1 MHDSEWSR
9 GLAMSGDGKGQVGHV
24 GGVHLRL
31 LAERTGLTSA
41 LSAALARPG
50 FVPVHDRGQVMVD
63 LAVAI
68 ALGATCI
75 RDIRLLEHHRPVFG
89 PVASFP
95 TVWRTLKESDE
106 LGLRRIERARAAVRR
121 HVYGLLR
128 DRPEGFPEVEV
139 EGVTLTGWT
148 VIDSDGTLIAAPSEK
163 EGAHGTYKGFLGHH
177 VFVATCDNTGEELAA
192 VLHPGNVSA
201 NDAAVNID
209 ILTRAVAQLPWWR
222 RQKILF
228 RVDGAGFSHQLIDW
242 IASVG
247 GRTSPTFRWEYS
259 IGWSF
264 TEREQAAV
272 ELCDA
277 RGLWQP
283 AGGGPDGA
291 VREDAFVADITGL
304 LGDLTG
310 WPKHHRVIARKEPLH
325 PRYVKDASAYE
336 IKTGMR
342 YQTFATNSRR
352 GQIAH
357 LDGRHRKHARVEPRI
372 RDQKA
377 SGMGLLPSREMSV
390 NAAWLTATALAAD
403 LRCWFQ
409 LLALD
414 GENAR
419 ATPKTLRYRILH
431 VPARLVR
438 GQRKRRLKLPD
449 TWPWAKAITTA
460 FQRILVLPHPT

>member
-1 MHDSEWSR
+1 
-9 GLAMSGDGKGQVGHV
+9 MSGDGKGQVGHV

-31 LAERTGLTSA
+31 LAERVGLTGA

-50 FVPVHDRGQVMVD
+50 FVAVHDRGQVMVD

-68 ALGATCI
+68 TMGATCI
-75 RDIRLLEHHRPVFG
+75 RDIRLLEHQRPVFG

-95 TVWRTLKESDE
+95 TAWRALSEVGE
-106 LGLRRIERARAAVRR
+106 LGLRRIEQARTAIRR
-121 HVYGLLR
+121 HVHGLLR

-139 EGVTLTGWT
+139 EGVPLTGWT
-148 VIDSDGTLIAAPSEK
+148 VIDSDGTLIATPSEK
-163 EGAHGTYKGFLGHH
+163 EGARGTYKGFLGHH

-192 VLHPGNVSA
+192 VLHPGNVTA

-209 ILTRAVAQLPWWR
+209 VLSRAVAQLPWWR

-242 IASVG
+242 IASAG
-247 GRTSPTFRWEYS
+247 GRASPTFRWEYS

-272 ELCDA
+272 ELCDKKN
-277 RGLWQP
+277 LWQP
-283 AGGGPDGA
+283 AGGGPDGG

-310 WPKHHRVIARKEPLH
+310 WPKGHRVIARKEPLH

-336 IKTGMR
+336 TKVGMR

-352 GQIAH
+352 GQAAF
-357 LDGRHRKHARVEPRI
+357 LDGRHRKHARVEPKI

-377 SGMGLLPSREMSV
+377 SGMGLLPSRELSI
-390 NAAWLTATALAAD
+390 NAAWLTATMLAAD
-403 LRCWFQ
+403 LRVWLQ

-414 GENAR
+414 GEEAR
-419 ATPKTLRYRILH
+419 ATPKTLRYWILH

-460 FQRILVLPHPT
+460 FQRILALPRPT

>member
-1 MHDSEWSR
+1 
-9 GLAMSGDGKGQVGHV
+9 MSGDGKGQVGHV

-31 LAERTGLTSA
+31 LAERTGLTGE

-50 FVPVHDRGQVMVD
+50 FVPLHDRGQVMVD

-68 ALGATCI
+68 TLGARCI
-75 RDIRLLEHHRPVFG
+75 RDIRLLEHQRPVFG
-89 PVASFP
+89 PVASHP
-95 TVWRTLKESDE
+95 TAWRALKELDE
-106 LGLRRIERARAAVRR
+106 LARARAGRARAAVRR
-121 HVYGLLR
+121 RVYELLR
-128 DRPEGFPEVEV
+128 KRPEGFPEVEV
-139 EGVTLTGWT
+139 EGVPLAGWT
-148 VIDSDGTLIAAPSEK
+148 VIDSDGTLIPAPSEK

-177 VFVATCDNTGEELAA
+177 IFVATCDNTGEQLAA
-192 VLHPGNVSA
+192 TLHTGNVSA

-242 IASVG
+242 IASAG
-247 GRTSPTFRWEYS
+247 GRKSPTFRWEYS
-259 IGWSF
+259 VGWAF
-264 TEREQAAV
+264 TAREQAAI
-272 ELCDA
+272 EICDKKN
-277 RGLWQP
+277 LWQP
-283 AGGGPDGA
+283 AGGGADGG
-291 VREDAFVADITGL
+291 VREGAFVADITAL
-304 LGDLTG
+304 LGELAD
-310 WPKHHRVIARKEPLH
+310 WPAHHRVIARKEPLH

-336 IKTGMR
+336 IKQDAR
-342 YQTFATNSRR
+342 YQTFATNHQR

-357 LDGRHRKHARVEPRI
+357 LDGRHRKHARVEPKI

-377 SGMGLLPSREMSV
+377 SGIGLLPSRELEV
-390 NAAWLTATALAAD
+390 NAAWLTATTLAAD

-414 GENAR
+414 AELAK

-449 TWPWAKAITTA
+449 TWPWATAIIRA
-460 FQRILVLPHPT
+460 FERILALPHPT

>member
-1 MHDSEWSR
+1 
-9 GLAMSGDGKGQVGHV
+9 MSGDGKGQVGHV

-31 LAERTGLTSA
+31 LAERTGLTGA
-41 LSAALARPG
+41 LSVALERPG

-68 ALGATCI
+68 TLGATCI
-75 RDIRLLEHHRPVFG
+75 RDIRLLEHQRPVFG

-95 TVWRTLKESDE
+95 TVWRALKEVDA

-139 EGVTLTGWT
+139 EGVPLTGWT

-163 EGAHGTYKGFLGHH
+163 QGAHGTYKGFLGHH

-209 ILTRAVAQLPWWR
+209 VLARAVAQLPWWR

-228 RVDGAGFSHQLIDW
+228 RVDGAGFSHQLINW
-242 IASVG
+242 IASAG
-247 GRTSPTFRWEYS
+247 GRASATFRWEYS

-264 TEREQAAV
+264 TEREQAAI
-272 ELCDA
+272 ELCDSNN
-277 RGLWQP
+277 LWQP
-283 AGGGPDGA
+283 AGGGSDGG

-310 WPKHHRVIARKEPLH
+310 WPRHHRVIARKEPLH
-325 PRYVKDASAYE
+325 PRYVKDASPYE
-336 IKTGMR
+336 VDKQMR
-342 YQTFATNSRR
+342 CQTFATNSRR

-357 LDGRHRKHARVEPRI
+357 LDGRHRKHARVEPKI

-377 SGMGLLPSREMSV
+377 SGMSLLPSREMSV
-390 NAAWLTATALAAD
+390 NAVWLTATALAAD
-403 LRCWFQ
+403 LRAWFQ
-409 LLALD
+409 LLTLD
-414 GENAR
+414 GENTK

-449 TWPWAKAITTA
+449 TWPWAKAIITA
-460 FQRILVLPHPT
+460 FQRILALPHPT

>member
-1 MHDSEWSR
+1 
-9 GLAMSGDGKGQVGHV
+9 MSGDGKGQVGHV

-31 LAERTGLTSA
+31 LAERTGLTGA

-68 ALGATCI
+68 TLGAGCI
-75 RDIRLLEHHRPVFG
+75 RDVRLLEHQRPVFG

-95 TVWRTLKESDE
+95 TVWRALKETDE
-106 LGLRRIERARAAVRR
+106 LGLARIERARAAVRR
-121 HVYGLLR
+121 HVYELLR
-128 DRPEGFPEVEV
+128 QSPEGFPEVMV
-139 EGVTLTGWT
+139 EGAPLTGWT

-177 VFVATCDNTGEELAA
+177 VFVAACDNTGEQLAA
-192 VLHPGNVSA
+192 TLHPGNVSA
-201 NDAAVNID
+201 NDADVNID

-228 RVDGAGFSHQLIDW
+228 RVDGAGFSHRLIDW
-242 IASVG
+242 IASAG
-247 GRTSPTFRWEYS
+247 GRKSPTFRWEYS
-259 IGWSF
+259 VGWAF
-264 TEREQAAV
+264 TMREQAAIEV
-272 ELCDA
+272 CDA

-283 AGGGPDGA
+283 AGGGADGA
-291 VREDAFVADITGL
+291 VREDALVADITAL
-304 LGDLTG
+304 LGDLSG
-310 WPKHHRVIARKEPLH
+310 WPPHHRVIARKEPLH
-325 PRYVKDASAYE
+325 PRYLKDASPYE
-336 IKTGMR
+336 TEKGMR
-342 YQTFATNSRR
+342 YQTFATNHRR

-357 LDGRHRKHARVEPRI
+357 LDGRHRKHARVEPKI

-377 SGMGLLPSREMSV
+377 SGMGLLPSRELGV
-390 NAAWLTATALAAD
+390 NAAWLTATTLAAD
-403 LRCWFQ
+403 LRRWLQ

-414 GENAR
+414 GELTK

-449 TWPWAKAITTA
+449 TWPWATAIIRA
-460 FQRILVLPHPT
+460 FTRILALPHPT

>member
-1 MHDSEWSR
+1 
-9 GLAMSGDGKGQVGHV
+9 MSGDGTGQVGHV

-31 LAERTGLTSA
+31 LAERTGLRGA

-50 FVPVHDRGQVMVD
+50 FVPLHDRGQVMAD

-68 ALGATCI
+68 TLGATCI
-75 RDIRLLEHHRPVFG
+75 RDIRLLEHQRPVFG
-89 PVASFP
+89 PVASHP
-95 TVWRTLKESDE
+95 TVWRTLSEIDE
-106 LGLRRIERARAAVRR
+106 LGLARIERARAAVRR
-121 HVYGLLR
+121 HVYELLR
-128 DRPEGFPEVEV
+128 ESPAGFPEVVV
-139 EGVTLTGWT
+139 EGVPLSGWT
-148 VIDSDGTLIAAPSEK
+148 VIDSDGTLIGAPSEK

-177 VFVATCDNTGEELAA
+177 VFVATCDNTGEELATT
-192 VLHPGNVSA
+192 LHPGNVTA
-201 NDAAVNID
+201 NDADVNTD

-222 RQKILF
+222 RQRILF
-228 RVDGAGFSHQLIDW
+228 RVDGAGFSHKLIEW
-242 IASVG
+242 IASAG
-247 GRTSPTFRWEYS
+247 GRRSPTFRWEYS
-259 IGWSF
+259 TGWAF
-264 TEREQAAV
+264 TTREQEAV
-272 ELCDA
+272 ELVDQ

-283 AGGGPDGA
+283 AAGAADGG
-291 VREDAFVADITGL
+291 VREGAFVADITAL

-310 WPKHHRVIARKEPLH
+310 WPPGHRVIARKEPLH

-336 IKTGMR
+336 LQHEAR

-357 LDGRHRKHARVEPRI
+357 LDGRHRKHARVEPKI

-377 SGMGLLPSREMSV
+377 SGMGLLPSRELHV
-390 NAAWLTATALAAD
+390 NAAWLTATTLAAD
-403 LRCWFQ
+403 LRSWFQ

-414 GENAR
+414 GELAT

-449 TWPWAKAITTA
+449 TWPWSTAIIRA
-460 FQRILVLPHPT
+460 FTRTLALPHPT